1 MRKVILYIAVSL
13 DGYIA
18 DSEGSVE
25 WISGQDKNV
34 EMEDTFTPFFSGVD
48 TVIMGKRTY
57 DQIVTELSPDQLTHH
72 SEEEG
77 TENIRFRN
85 MDVCQLVEELKQ
97 ESGKDVWIC
106 GGAEVAQQLIANNQI
121 DIYHLAI
128 IPVLLGN
135 GTRLFGATDKKID
148 LEMIRTK
155 KYNGIIEVVYS
166 RRKI

>member
-1 MRKVILYIAVSL
+1 
-13 DGYIA
+13 
-18 DSEGSVE
+18 
-25 WISGQDKNV
+25 
-34 EMEDTFTPFFSGVD
+34 MEVTFTPFFSGVD

-57 DQIVTELSPDQLTHH
+57 DQIVTELSPDQWPYGEAMTYVLTHH